1 MGLNHDEII
10 RKNRFLSPWGIHV
23 GEGGAGGIYP
33 TAPEILLFVVRAA
46 FFTEFQKFFRVVNGH
61 AKSDFWLQRL
71 FLIRLFFD
79 PLKGKT
85 PFFKGWLPEAAG
97 IFPAWLFQL
106 RDQIWSVW
114 SWSCPTSKN
123 INTLL
128 HIFSEYRTVLSRAFS
143 ENSISDFWLKK
154 ASQNFFLL
162 KNMLKI
168 ETFLLLANF
177 CEGKI

>member
-1 MGLNHDEII
+1 MYIFYEYLGWFVFCD
-10 RKNRFLSPWGIHV
+10 NRELSS
-23 GEGGAGGIYP
+23 IYP
-33 TAPEILLFVVRAA
+33 TAPEILLFVVKAA
-46 FFTEFQKFFRVVNGH
+46 FFPEFQKFFRVVNGH

-71 FLIRLFFD
+71 FLIRLFCD

-97 IFPAWLFQL
+97 IFPAWLFQF

-114 SWSCPTSKN
+114 SWSWPTSKN

-143 ENSISDFWLKK
+143 ENSISAFWPRKVSQFFFCLRICKK
-154 ASQNFFLL
+154 WKKLGW
-162 KNMLKI
+162 
-168 ETFLLLANF
+168 TFSVMS
-177 CEGKI
+177 K